1 MRDEEQV
8 RMATERMA
16 MVFTSWGFPRMS
28 ARVLMTV
35 MIADEDALTAGQ
47 IGERLGVSPAA
58 VSGAVR
64 YLLQVGMLAKEPQIG
79 SRSDVYRLPDNPWYE
94 ATVLKNDLFITL
106 AAMAE
111 EIVVALGEDT
121 PAARR
126 VGTMNEYFKFVH
138 ESLPMLME
146 LWRKYKVEHG
156 LD

>member
-16 MVFTSWGFPRMS
+16 MVFTSWGFPRMA

-35 MIADEDALTAGQ
+35 MTADEDALTAGQ

-64 YLLQVGMLAKEPQIG
+64 YLMQVAMLEKEPQLG

-94 ATVLKNDLFITL
+94 ATALKNDLFITL
-106 AAMAE
+106 AKMAE
-111 EIVVALGEDT
+111 EVALALGEDT

-126 VGTMNEYFKFVH
+126 VQTMNEYFKFIH
-138 ESLPMLME
+138 EALPKLID
-146 LWRKYKVEHG
+146 LWREYKVEHG